1 MAKIITSVD
10 EINNIDEV
18 ASIFVNVDGS
28 LKQLT
33 IDAFMEL
40 LSKKQDNI
48 TVGDGLI
55 KLENMISCS
64 DWKLILDK
72 TLPAQS
78 SDGTLL
84 DFEDLILDGTYKELR
99 FITVM
104 WTSASGAAN
113 LYVNNGTEPV
123 VTLQGVLATNA
134 TFTYDFMLQNTD
146 LPGRYLLLTVER
158 TISGVKATSSEV
170 KGYQNSGSDET
181 VPNIKNI
188 RNLKLKLESGWSNT
202 SARYV
207 RVYGRK

>member
-10 EINNIDEV
+10 EINNADEV
-18 ASIFVNVDGS
+18 ASIFVNVNGS

-33 IDAFMEL
+33 IDAFKEL
-40 LSKKQDNI
+40 LSQKQDNI

-55 KLENMISCS
+55 KEDNMISCS
-64 DWKLILDK
+64 NWEIILDK

-113 LYVNNGTEPV
+113 LYVNNGTEPA
-123 VTLQGVLATNA
+123 VTLQEMLGTGA
-134 TFTYDFMLQNTD
+134 TFTYEFILQDTD
-146 LPGRYLLLTVER
+146 LPGRYLLLTSER
-158 TISGVKATSSEV
+158 TISGVKATGSEV
-170 KGYQNSGSDET
+170 KRYQNSGSDET
-181 VPNIKNI
+181 VPNVKNI

>member
-33 IDAFMEL
+33 IDAFMDL

-84 DFEDLILDGTYKELR
+84 DFEDLALDGTYKELR

-104 WTSASGAAN
+104 WTSASGAAD

-123 VTLQGVLATNA
+123 ITLQGVLATNA

-146 LPGRYLLLTVER
+146 LPGRYLLLTAER
-158 TISGVKATSSEV
+158 TISGVKATNSEV
-170 KGYQNSGSDET
+170 KRYSNSGSDET
-181 VPNIKNI
+181 VPDVKNI
-188 RNLKLKLESGWSNT
+188 RNLKLKLKSGWSNT

-207 RVYGRK
+207 RVYGRE

>member
-123 VTLQGVLATNA
+123 VTLQSVLATNA

-146 LPGRYLLLTVER
+146 LPGRYLLLTAER
-158 TISGVKATSSEV
+158 TISGVKSTSSEV
-170 KGYQNSGSDET
+170 KRYQNSGSDET
-181 VPNIKNI
+181 VPNVKNI

>member
-33 IDAFMEL
+33 IDAFMDL

-84 DFEDLILDGTYKELR
+84 DFEDLALDGTYKELR

-104 WTSASGAAN
+104 WTSASGAAD

-123 VTLQGVLATNA
+123 ITLQGVLATNA

-146 LPGRYLLLTVER
+146 LPGRYLLLKAER
-158 TISGVKATSSEV
+158 TISGVKATNSEV
-170 KGYQNSGSDET
+170 KRYQNSGSDET
-181 VPNIKNI
+181 VPDVKNI